1 MEMNVRKSSDIIN
14 IGKVQ
19 KRTSDVRRSSAGKPV
34 ARGHSG
40 RRLKARKIINY
51 RKKDKAPFPMAFVL
65 GIVTLTVLLLL
76 LMMNYAEVDRYNGSI
91 ADLKSQLT
99 DLQKEADKLEQ
110 RLDRKD
116 DLVYVEEYASE
127 KLGMVKSTDL
137 QRISVTLID
146 KDNADVYKYDD
157 GDERG
162 LGVLL
167 SGFGRIIRN
176 FFN

>member
-1 MEMNVRKSSDIIN
+1 MENNKRNNSVIIKKTLSSASARQP
-14 IGKVQ
+14 V
-19 KRTSDVRRSSAGKPV
+19 RSSGNHRHLKPIRV
-34 ARGHSG
+34 
-40 RRLKARKIINY
+40 INY
-51 RKKDKAPFPMAFVL
+51 AKKDKTPFPIAFVL
-65 GIVTLTVLLLL
+65 GIITLTVLLLF

-137 QRISVTLID
+137 QRISVTLIGQD
-146 KDNADVYKYDD
+146 DADIYKYDD
-157 GDERG
+157 GKEGG

-167 SGFGRIIRN
+167 SGFGRVIRN

>member
-1 MEMNVRKSSDIIN
+1 
-14 IGKVQ
+14 
-19 KRTSDVRRSSAGKPV
+19 
-34 ARGHSG
+34 
-40 RRLKARKIINY
+40 
-51 RKKDKAPFPMAFVL
+51 MAFVL

-137 QRISVTLID
+137 QRISVSLID

-157 GDERG
+157 GDEGG

>member
-76 LMMNYAEVDRYNGSI
+76 LMMNYAGSI

-157 GDERG
+157 GDEGG

>member
-1 MEMNVRKSSDIIN
+1 MENNNKNNSAIIKSSKSI
-14 IGKVQ
+14 KSASSRQ
-19 KRTSDVRRSSAGKPV
+19 PVRRTAN
-34 ARGHSG
+34 
-40 RRLKARKIINY
+40 RRHLKATRIINY
-51 RKKDKAPFPMAFVL
+51 AKKEKAPFPVAFVL
-65 GIVTLTVLLLL
+65 GIVTLTVLLLF

-116 DLVYVEEYASE
+116 DLIYVEEYASE

-137 QRISVTLID
+137 QRVSVTLIGQD
-146 KDNADVYKYDD
+146 DADIYKYDD
-157 GDERG
+157 GNDGG

-167 SGFGRIIRN
+167 SGFGKVIRN